1 MIFPILLS
9 ILLSLSFAGD
19 IRDSAARMAELEAVV
34 KSLQEKE
41 CSEDNAG
48 FERVS
53 SGLVV
58 ACASFED
65 KIGYEETKIIDC
77 TGSNGLYPGGFRFR
91 SRAGHPDI
99 NMQSPYG
106 PTARPERVINFWSR
120 NHALNET
127 FIYVND
133 QAGGPDSHD
142 MKSSIILLPR
152 KVIPSVVMNGEDV
165 EVTMTTGE
173 KVVFDKR
180 TSAIKSGALREGAND
195 LTTDRFRRQ
204 PPNVHYQGTG
214 ISIRLNHR
222 FEDPFQSAESAE
234 VKQNGKS
241 CRIPRTILF
250 DAAGKLRTESDAQL
264 VRVLNQSC
272 PSSPGTP
279 GFRI

>member
-1 MIFPILLS
+1 MPFALIFVFMTAA
-9 ILLSLSFAGD
+9 FAGE

-34 KSLQEKE
+34 RSLNEKE
-41 CSEDNAG
+41 CSETNEG
-48 FERVS
+48 FPRIS

-58 ACASFED
+58 ACASFAEHG
-65 KIGYEETKIIDC
+65 GYEETTIVDC
-77 TGSNGLYPGGFRFR
+77 TGTNGLYPGGYRFR
-91 SRAGHPDI
+91 SRAGHPEI
-99 NMQSPYG
+99 NMNSPYG
-106 PTARPERVINFWSR
+106 PNSKPERLINFWSR

-127 FIYVND
+127 FIYIND

-152 KVIPSVVMNGEDV
+152 KVVPSVVMNGNDV

-173 KVVFDKR
+173 KVIFDKR
-180 TSAIKSGALREGAND
+180 TSAIKSGALREGPND

-234 VKQNGKS
+234 VKQNGRS
-241 CRIPRTILF
+241 CRVPRTTLF
-250 DAAGKLRTESDAQL
+250 DSAGKLKTESDAQL

-272 PSSPGTP
+272 PSSPGTTS
-279 GFRI
+279 FRI